1 MSGGLNRRFAE
12 DLGRL
17 IGDIRKARIGVAVSG
32 GADSLALLLLARNV
46 GADEVAAVTVD
57 HGLRPTA
64 ALEAAMVATVAGAIG
79 VPHATLRPQAPIA
92 GSVQAGARAARYAL
106 LEAWRQDEALDW
118 VLTAHHADDQAE
130 TLLMRLNRG
139 AGVCGLAG
147 IRAINGRVA
156 RPLLGWRRDELAAV
170 VAAAG
175 IEPVDDPS
183 NRDPRFDRTRM
194 RAALARTEWIDVPAL
209 AASASHLADA
219 EAALDW
225 SVARLEPDR
234 ITADGADLLLDPAGL
249 PAELARRLLR
259 IALARLQP
267 GLDPSGPEL
276 DRVIATLGTN
286 GRGAK
291 DGKASIGALLAV
303 GGARWRITRAPPR
316 RSA

>member
-1 MSGGLNRRFAE
+1 MPGGLNLRFAD

-17 IGDIRKARIGVAVSG
+17 IGNVRKARIGVAVSG
-32 GADSLALLLLARNV
+32 GADSLALLLLMRGV
-46 GADEVAAVTVD
+46 GADEVAAATVD
-57 HGLRPTA
+57 HGLRPA
-64 ALEAAMVATVAGAIG
+64 AAIEAAMVATVAGTLGI
-79 VPHATLRPQAPIA
+79 PHMVLRPTAPIA

-106 LEAWRQDEALDW
+106 LEEWREHEALDW

-139 AGVCGLAG
+139 AGVGGLAG
-147 IRAINGRVA
+147 IRAVNGRVA
-156 RPLLGWRRDELAAV
+156 RPLLGWRRDELAAI

-183 NRDPRFDRTRM
+183 NHDPRFDRTRM

-225 SVARLEPDR
+225 SVAGLEPAR
-234 ITADGADLLLDPAGL
+234 ISADGAALLLDPAGL
-249 PAELARRLLR
+249 PAELLRRLLR
-259 IALARLQP
+259 RALDRQQP

-276 DRVIATLGTN
+276 DRLVAMLESG
-286 GRGAK
+286 
-291 DGKASIGALLAV
+291 GKASIGGLLAT
-303 GGARWRITRAPPR
+303 GGARWRIAPAPPR